1 MFRVFDYL
9 TTSNAIKALLVL
21 LFSTVVCVKNVHA
34 QFPFQSINHG
44 LSVQIVNESPESR
57 WEMRL
62 AGNGDTVFR
71 GSLAPGEL
79 NLNLVSGKSYHISFY
94 MNGRPYSKEYFVN
107 STLLNTTAIHFSCSR
122 ESVATTSPDLELY
135 SEYVKQFTSRI
146 WSTITKPSATTDAY
160 KEIGEML
167 NTLES
172 RLMGMYYTPSK
183 QAYIR
188 SELIEPVRTY
198 LASLKSRIDASL
210 SINTSSNDSLNV
222 SSSLM
227 GVSPLVRPL
236 SKESIPNE
244 SYLMI
249 RGIAYASAYKLPV
262 WLTSPQRNSTDRIS
276 GELASMVLS
285 IVGESCACE
294 VGYGLF
300 FRTSIRPGTDFSSC
314 SDSLPSVLLRMAES
328 DSTFFCG
335 RLKADLTALC
345 EALATTTLSGFS
357 AVTTDS
363 IAIDRVFSK
372 DSIYVL
378 HFWGTWCRPCIDG
391 YDLVQAT
398 SDTLESIG
406 CKLIHVACENEDRFS
421 IWKKFVKERKG
432 EQVFTGKNGYGR
444 RILADQLAI
453 SAYPTLLIVGRD
465 HKVLVRDIEV
475 GHVVDYIRS
484 VQR

>member
-1 MFRVFDYL
+1 
-9 TTSNAIKALLVL
+9 
-21 LFSTVVCVKNVHA
+21 
-34 QFPFQSINHG
+34 
-44 LSVQIVNESPESR
+44 
-57 WEMRL
+57 
-62 AGNGDTVFR
+62 
-71 GSLAPGEL
+71 
-79 NLNLVSGKSYHISFY
+79 
-94 MNGRPYSKEYFVN
+94 
-107 STLLNTTAIHFSCSR
+107 
-122 ESVATTSPDLELY
+122 
-135 SEYVKQFTSRI
+135 
-146 WSTITKPSATTDAY
+146 
-160 KEIGEML
+160 
-167 NTLES
+167 
-172 RLMGMYYTPSK
+172 
-183 QAYIR
+183 
-188 SELIEPVRTY
+188 
-198 LASLKSRIDASL
+198 
-210 SINTSSNDSLNV
+210 
-222 SSSLM
+222 
-227 GVSPLVRPL
+227 
-236 SKESIPNE
+236 
-244 SYLMI
+244 
-249 RGIAYASAYKLPV
+249 
-262 WLTSPQRNSTDRIS
+262 
-276 GELASMVLS
+276 
-285 IVGESCACE
+285 
-294 VGYGLF
+294 
-300 FRTSIRPGTDFSSC
+300 
-314 SDSLPSVLLRMAES
+314 MAES

-398 SDTLESIG
+398 GDTLESIG